1 MTKKILIRFGDMML
15 KGRNIGFFIKRVR
28 AHLVARL
35 DGLEV
40 SYEFTHDRIFIGY
53 NVGDEQE
60 IISRLKQIQ
69 GIYSFSV
76 VYVAKPNLDDIIL
89 KAIQV
94 LNIEMDEP
102 MVRLKIETKRHDKS
116 FPMTSLE
123 ITQKIASP
131 ILNGADKKFI
141 VDVKNPKETLY
152 VEIRADI
159 AFVHMK
165 SIKGMGGF
173 PFGTQGK
180 GLLMMSGG
188 IDSPVAAYL
197 AMKQGIEVELF
208 HFESTPLTPLESV
221 QKVVDL
227 AKKLAIYTPTGSIK
241 LHLVPFTKIHEE
253 ILAHVFEPYTITIMR
268 RMMYRLAE
276 RFTRKKKLLCLI
288 NGESVGQVASQTLNS
303 MQVVEAVTKLPIL
316 RPVITYDK
324 QEIIDIAKKIDTF
337 DISIRAFN
345 DCCSI
350 YVPKAPATRPME
362 IYALK
367 YEQNMEYDNLLV
379 EALLNVKTLDVSK
392 DSNFNISK
400 YGFTVFE
407 AIALYEKELM
417 EYDYNIQAKQII

>member
-15 KGRNIGFFIKRVR
+15 KGRNIGFFIKKVR
-28 AHLVARL
+28 AHLVSRL
-35 DGLEV
+35 QGLEV
-40 SYEFTHDRIFIGY
+40 KYEFTHDRIFISY
-53 NVGDEQE
+53 DEKDE
-60 IISRLKQIQ
+60 ETIIQRLKQIQ
-69 GIYSFSV
+69 GIYNFSV
-76 VYVAKPNLDDIIL
+76 VYVAKPNLDDMIS

-102 MVRLKIETKRHDKS
+102 MVRLKIETKRHDKN

-123 ITQKIASP
+123 ITQKVASP

-141 VDVKNPKETLY
+141 VDVKNPKEILY
-152 VEIRADI
+152 LELRSDVSY
-159 AFVHMK
+159 VYMK

-208 HFESTPLTPLESV
+208 HFESTPMTPLESV
-221 QKVVDL
+221 QKVIDL
-227 AKKLAIYTPTGSIK
+227 SKILAEYTPTGSIK
-241 LHLVPFTKIHEE
+241 LHLVPFKKLHEE
-253 ILAHVFEPYTITIMR
+253 ILDKVFDPYTITVMR

-276 RFTRKKKLLCLI
+276 RYAKKKKMLCII

-303 MQVVEAVTKLPIL
+303 MQVIEAVTKMPIL
-316 RPVITYDK
+316 RPVLTYDK
-324 QEIIDIAKKIDTF
+324 QEIVDISKKIHTF
-337 DISIRAFN
+337 DISIRPFN

-350 YVPKAPATRPME
+350 YVPKEPATRPME
-362 IYALK
+362 VYALK
-367 YEQNMEYDNLLV
+367 YERDMEYDNLLI
-379 EALLNVKTLDVSK
+379 EALDQIKTIEVRK

-400 YGFTVFE
+400 YGFMVSE
-407 AIALYEKELM
+407 ALVLYEKEM
-417 EYDYNIQAKQII
+417 MDNDHYIETK

>member
-15 KGRNIGFFIKRVR
+15 KGRNIGFFIKKVR
-28 AHLVARL
+28 AHLVSRL
-35 DGLEV
+35 QGLEV
-40 SYEFTHDRIFIGY
+40 KYEFTHDRIFIGY
-53 NVGDEQE
+53 DEKDE
-60 IISRLKQIQ
+60 ETIIQRLKQIQ
-69 GIYSFSV
+69 GIYNFSV
-76 VYVAKPNLDDIIL
+76 VYVAKPNLDDMIS

-123 ITQKIASP
+123 ITQKVASP

-141 VDVKNPKETLY
+141 VDVKNPKEILY
-152 VEIRADI
+152 LELRSDVAY
-159 AFVHMK
+159 VYMK

-208 HFESTPLTPLESV
+208 HFESTPMTPLESV
-221 QKVVDL
+221 QKVIDL
-227 AKKLAIYTPTGSIK
+227 SKILAEYTPTGSIK
-241 LHLVPFTKIHEE
+241 LHLVPFKKLHEE
-253 ILAHVFEPYTITIMR
+253 ILDKVFDPYTITVMR

-276 RFTRKKKLLCLI
+276 RYAKKKKMLCII

-303 MQVVEAVTKLPIL
+303 MQVIEAVTKMPIL
-316 RPVITYDK
+316 RPVLTYDK
-324 QEIIDIAKKIDTF
+324 QEIVDISKKIHTY
-337 DISIRAFN
+337 DISIRPFN

-350 YVPKAPATRPME
+350 YVPKEPATRPME
-362 IYALK
+362 VYALK
-367 YEQNMEYDNLLV
+367 YERDMEYDNLLI
-379 EALLNVKTLDVSK
+379 EALDQIKTIEVRK

-400 YGFTVFE
+400 YGFMVSE
-407 AIALYEKELM
+407 ALVLYEKEM
-417 EYDYNIQAKQII
+417 MDNGHYIETK